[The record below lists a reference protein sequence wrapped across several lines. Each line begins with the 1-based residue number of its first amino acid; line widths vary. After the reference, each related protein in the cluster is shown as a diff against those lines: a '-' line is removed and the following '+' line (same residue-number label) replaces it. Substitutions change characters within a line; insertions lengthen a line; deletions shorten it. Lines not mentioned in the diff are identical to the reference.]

1 MARAQVLEALRHNHP
16 SGDKMV
22 EVSENELMLT
32 RGGGDVSPEW
42 TPGIFMATF
51 VFGARFV
58 YTIRN

>member
-1 MARAQVLEALRHNHP
+1 MDRMQALEALKHNHP
-16 SGDKMV
+16 SGAKMV
-22 EVSENELMLT
+22 EVSDAELMRT

-51 VFGARFV
+51 VFGSRFV